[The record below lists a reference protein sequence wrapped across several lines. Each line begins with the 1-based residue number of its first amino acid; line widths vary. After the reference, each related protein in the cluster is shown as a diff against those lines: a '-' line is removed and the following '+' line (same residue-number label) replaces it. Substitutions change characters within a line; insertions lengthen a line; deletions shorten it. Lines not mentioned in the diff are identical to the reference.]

1 MTPGIS
7 FAIPIDYAKEF
18 LRKSKERAKG
28 GWLKQGEK
36 RFIGIQIIIEGDINE
51 LLIRFLGITMVSLNH
66 QLLEELRL
74 RTQLPPSVTHGI
86 LVYKVDRGINPNFV
100 LFH

>member
-18 LRKSKERAKG
+18 LRKSKERSKG

-36 RFIGIQIIIEGDINE
+36 RFQWNKRCFFPPLIEHTQVHWNHHGQLE
-51 LLIRFLGITMVSLNH
+51 LSTVGGAQAENSASTK
-66 QLLEELRL
+66 RL
-74 RTQLPPSVTHGI
+74 TRHPHLQGAV
-86 LVYKVDRGINPNFV
+86 
-100 LFH
+100 